1 MGRLTPFFLK
11 AICVQGDVQDD
22 TIAQR
27 ATQNTST
34 TAAHRSWFSSL
45 SSDRWTALALLID
58 RKPPKCVTSASSW
71 TTSTVVFHGCVSQ
84 CKSVF
89 FPPRVDCLSGTK
101 WGFEF
106 YRVYAV
112 MQSCNPSTCIWG
124 FRLDYKSS
132 ADSFCWKKDFS
143 GFLHRG
149 EQPFSLQLSAE
160 RVYTAL
166 IGLTTA
172 SPSFS
177 LTVKHIK
184 PETSFMI

>member
-1 MGRLTPFFLK
+1 MIQLCVAWPLDSFSFFWLTGNRPNVSAAPRHGPHPLLFFMVVLVSVNQ
-11 AICVQGDVQDD
+11 CFY
-22 TIAQR
+22 
-27 ATQNTST
+27 
-34 TAAHRSWFSSL
+34 HR
-45 SSDRWTALALLID
+45 DLIVC
-58 RKPPKCVTSASSW
+58 P
-71 TTSTVVFHGCVSQ
+71 
-84 CKSVF
+84 
-89 FPPRVDCLSGTK
+89 GTK
-101 WGFEF
+101 WGLEF
-106 YRVYAV
+106 YRLYAV
-112 MQSCNPSTCIWG
+112 MQSCNPSVCIW
-124 FRLDYKSS
+124 DYKSS
-132 ADSFCWKKDFS
+132 ADYFCWKKDFS